1 VFEHDGF
8 TYTEAELAMIKELRC
23 GKILHSYRALA
34 RKFTRA
40 NPEFVKRN
48 KLEEMADKEYMLKEL
63 AHAIT
68 VKEAKEMTPWENG
81 NQLLGQDLCMAAA
94 KYYGEENEGE
104 W

>member
-1 VFEHDGF
+1 MFEYDGW
-8 TYTEAELAMIKELRC
+8 TYTEEELNQIKELRC
-23 GKILHSYRALA
+23 GKIMHSYRALA

-48 KLEEMADKEYMLKEL
+48 KLEGMADKEDMMKHF
-63 AHAIT
+63 AHVLT
-68 VKEAKEMTPWENG
+68 VKEANEMTPWESG

-94 KYYGEENEGE
+94 KFFKEENLDE